1 MQIQIKK
8 IYYEQEISKKLNL
21 NLCLDLNFRKESLFI
36 FRENN
41 AKGVG
46 KIIST
51 LIKIYIL

>member
-1 MQIQIKK
+1 M
-8 IYYEQEISKKLNL
+8 
-21 NLCLDLNFRKESLFI
+21 FRPEFVEDNALFI

-51 LIKIYIL
+51 VNI